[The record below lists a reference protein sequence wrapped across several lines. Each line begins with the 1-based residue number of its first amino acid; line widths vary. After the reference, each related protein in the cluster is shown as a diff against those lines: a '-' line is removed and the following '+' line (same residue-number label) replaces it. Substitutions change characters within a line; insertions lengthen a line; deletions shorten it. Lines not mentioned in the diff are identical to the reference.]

1 MEVPSHRHTSRT
13 SSRARQ
19 TQALGSQVPKARGAG
34 RSGPRRRTGCLT
46 CRARKVRCDE
56 TKPSCANCDRLRL
69 GCVYKPPI
77 ALGDSW
83 ASSPRQSNHSPA
95 AAHFVPQTSPSP
107 AVSTIQASASSATA
121 VAAVVAA
128 AGDSHRSPDLTFF
141 NTVLRSD
148 DRHRTIPAPAPPTR
162 RLPTESDP
170 FSDLGGPF
178 DMLGFM
184 GGITSEL
191 EQKHLDLTS
200 GLAGFTGSPASQ
212 TIAIGTGESH
222 TEDGQIHA
230 ERTSP
235 LSPDASSSMVDGM
248 SIGSAS
254 DVGTTRGS
262 WSDPGTTSY
271 EEQLLQHFLVADPPA
286 GVFAPVSMEWK
297 YVRPAV
303 LAYGRDFSPL
313 LNALYCY
320 SDIHKTVT
328 TGGKRWRWA
337 PSYYRVASAEI
348 QACLLGDVNEST
360 LVKVFAAVFF
370 LMLSELFSSPELCA
384 PGTSYLH
391 SAYLLLQ
398 RFDSRTRHWKG
409 LGKLTV
415 SWISLLDVKSLIA
428 GREGDPLIELG
439 NISDRGSR
447 SKSLEVQGLH
457 ASRTAS
463 AEEQKEDEDAENSF
477 RNPSFLVYEAIVG
490 PAFQFFVEAQQV
502 VRRIVSIDLH
512 HRSRG
517 TLSDEFEVLQ
527 IAHKVGADLETLWHR
542 RPSVIDVY
550 GHPEALTDTL
560 CAPVALEV
568 CRTFRQYV
576 ASFLAN
582 FIYLHRVAFAIY
594 PRTDRVN
601 GAVNQIIQLA
611 TVESAGGEQE
621 HLPVSFLWPL
631 FIAGL
636 EGSQEQRQWVVQ
648 EMQRMAS
655 ARENEPFTLL
665 ARHPSADKVLL
676 LLEEMTRRQDASRTW
691 ADSRCVRREI
701 FSDFFI
707 LI

>member
-1 MEVPSHRHTSRT
+1 MEVPSQRPP
-13 SSRARQ
+13 SRASTRTRL
-19 TQALGSQVPKARGAG
+19 TQALGLQVPKARGAG

-56 TKPSCANCDRLRL
+56 TKPSCSNCDRLRL
-69 GCVYKPPI
+69 HCVYKPPI

-83 ASSPRQSNHSPA
+83 TSPPPQSNNNFSS
-95 AAHFVPQTSPSP
+95 AAHPVPQTSPSP
-107 AVSTIQASASSATA
+107 AISTVSASAS
-121 VAAVVAA
+121 AA
-128 AGDSHRSPDLTFF
+128 AAAAAAANESHRSPDLNFF

-148 DRHRTIPAPAPPTR
+148 DRHRTIPALAAPIR
-162 RLPTESDP
+162 RLPTDSEP
-170 FSDLGGPF
+170 YLELGGPF
-178 DMLGFM
+178 DMLSFM

-200 GLAGFTGSPASQ
+200 GLAGFASSPTPQTLPTGA
-212 TIAIGTGESH
+212 GGNTGE
-222 TEDGQIHA
+222 EGQFA
-230 ERTSP
+230 DRPST
-235 LSPDASSSMVDGM
+235 LSPDAQSLLADGM

-254 DVGTTRGS
+254 DAATTRGS

-271 EEQLLQHFLVADPPA
+271 EEQLLQHFLASDPPA
-286 GVFAPVSMEWK
+286 GLFAPVSMEWK

-320 SDIHKTVT
+320 ADIHKAATE
-328 TGGKRWRWA
+328 GGKRWRWA
-337 PSYYRVASAEI
+337 PTYYRVASSEI
-348 QACLLGDVNEST
+348 QACLLGDVSEPT
-360 LVKVFAAVFF
+360 LIKIFATVFF

-384 PGTSYLH
+384 SGTSYLH

-398 RFDSRTRHWKG
+398 RFDNRTRDWTG
-409 LGKLTV
+409 LGFLMV

-428 GREGDPLIELG
+428 GREGDPLVELG
-439 NISDRGSR
+439 NIS
-447 SKSLEVQGLH
+447 EQGLNYKSQGAQAAH
-457 ASRTAS
+457 ISRTAS
-463 AEEQKEDEDAENSF
+463 NEEQKEDDGAEEHF
-477 RNPSFLVYEAIVG
+477 RSPSYLVYEAIVG
-490 PAFQFFVEAQQV
+490 PAFRFFVQAQQV

-550 GHPEALTDTL
+550 GHPEALADTL
-560 CAPVALEV
+560 CAPVALNI
-568 CRTFRQYV
+568 CRAFRQYV

-611 TVESAGGEQE
+611 TVESAGAEDDR
-621 HLPVSFLWPL
+621 LPVSFLWPL

-636 EGSQEQRQWVVQ
+636 EGSMEQRQWVFQ

-655 ARENEPFTLL
+655 ARENEPATSLG
-665 ARHPSADKVLL
+665 RHPAADQVLL

-691 ADSRCVRREI
+691 ADSRCVRREL